1 MECGVASKQNKT
13 KMETLTSTQQAM
25 IEKMIEHFTKEN
37 SGLITEKKITYKE
50 SSTSDE
56 HGYTMII
63 EKLDL
68 LKPKKKPCPLCG
80 KLITGRDNDMRRHM
94 ANKTHNIPT
103 DKNPYFPI
111 ENDKRKT
118 KKIEGSKNQKRQQRK
133 KQKEQ
138 KEEESET
145 SLDSTEEDTGEQI
158 LFGQKLFGI
167 NLNE

>member
-1 MECGVASKQNKT
+1 
-13 KMETLTSTQQAM
+13 METLTSTQQAM

-56 HGYTMII
+56 NGYTMII

-80 KLITGRDNDMRRHM
+80 KLITCRDNDMRRHM

-138 KEEESET
+138 KEESET
-145 SLDSTEEDTGEQI
+145 SLDSNSTQDSNSTEEEDTGEQI